1 MMVPYWWIR
10 EIDWRISAGIIFFIQ
25 LMVWNCEEKK
35 KHWLIRVFISFVT
48 LCFGSWLMRYVL
60 EEGISGKWLVALGYS
75 FYIMVLSVLFI
86 LCYYFCYRV
95 SSESVLFYSMIA
107 LTIYRVSWNAVKLI
121 STIPVEGDAA
131 WSNGSIF
138 QSVMSYILY
147 LVLAIAGYQVF
158 RYFVKQPALF
168 QVKLKGIFAIV
179 LLCQMLLE
187 FTFQLFYKGEN
198 LTLFFLTAL
207 LYSIFN
213 YVLLVLL
220 AFLNTLRQAK
230 IGLENFISSKQ
241 KYYEISRE
249 GILSLQ
255 IKCHDLKH
263 QIAMIRAADGE
274 RQMNQYIDNLADSID
289 EYNTVV
295 STGNK
300 DVDVVLTEKNII
312 CSMNRIRFTYIIDGM
327 LFSFLKAMEIYA
339 LFGNVMDNAIESMSH
354 VDGDQKKFISLKAN
368 RVGDMAVL
376 VVENYFEHDLEFENG
391 IPVTSK
397 DEKGSHGF
405 GLRSIISIAKD
416 HGGGVVIQTEEHVF
430 KLVVSMC
437 LNEGL

>member
-1 MMVPYWWIR
+1 MMMPYWWIR

-25 LMVWNCEEKK
+25 LMVWNFEEKK
-35 KHWLIRVFISFVT
+35 KHWPVRIFISFVA

-60 EEGISGKWLVALGYS
+60 EEGISEKWLVAFGYS
-75 FYIMVLSVLFI
+75 FYIMILSVLFI
-86 LCYYFCYRV
+86 ICYYFCYRV
-95 SSESVLFYSMIA
+95 SSETVLFYSMIA
-107 LTIYRVSWNAVKLI
+107 LTVYRVSWNAVKLI
-121 STIPVEGDAA
+121 STIPVRGDAA

-147 LVLAIAGYQVF
+147 LVLAIGGYQGY
-158 RYFVKQPALF
+158 RYFVKHPAVF

-187 FTFQLFYKGEN
+187 FTFQLFYEGEKQ
-198 LTLFFLTAL
+198 TLFFLTAL

-220 AFLNTLRQAK
+220 AFLNTLRQEK

-255 IKCHDLKH
+255 IKCHDFKH

-274 RQMNQYIDNLADSID
+274 HQMNQYIDNLAASID

-312 CSMNRIRFTYIIDGM
+312 CSMNKIRFSYIIDGM
-327 LFSFLKAMEIYA
+327 LFSFLEAMDIYA
-339 LFGNVMDNAIESMSH
+339 LLGNIMDNAIESMAH
-354 VDGDQKKFISLKAN
+354 VDCEEKRFISLKAN

-376 VVENYFEHDLEFENG
+376 VVENYFEHDLEFEHG

-397 DEKGSHGF
+397 DEKNSHGF

-416 HGGGVVIQTEEHVF
+416 HGGGVAIQTENHVF

-437 LNEGL
+437 LEEDS